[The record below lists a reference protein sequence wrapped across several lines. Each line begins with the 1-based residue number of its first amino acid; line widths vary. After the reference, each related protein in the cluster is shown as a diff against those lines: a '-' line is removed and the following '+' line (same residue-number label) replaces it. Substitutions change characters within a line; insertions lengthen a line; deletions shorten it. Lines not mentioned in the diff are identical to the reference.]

1 MIDPRGLEIH
11 EWADFVIPLVSEYGT
26 VGRLDIG
33 ADWKAWALQ
42 IASLTE
48 MQKQGVPSPNEF
60 ADWKDWAYQFF
71 QIFDRGL

>member
-1 MIDPRGLEIH
+1 MIDPRGLDLMS
-11 EWADFVIPLVSEYGT
+11 WADQVVPRVNAYGNI
-26 VGRLDIG
+26 GRLERPE
-33 ADWKAWALQ
+33 DWRAWALQ

-60 ADWKDWAYQFF
+60 AEWQDWAYQFC